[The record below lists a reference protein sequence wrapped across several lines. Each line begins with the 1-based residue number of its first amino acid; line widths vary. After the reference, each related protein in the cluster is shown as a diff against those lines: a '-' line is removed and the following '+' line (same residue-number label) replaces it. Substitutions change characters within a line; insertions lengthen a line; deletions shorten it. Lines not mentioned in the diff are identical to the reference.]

1 MKKFTTKTINH
12 LVPKNVQSTLFS
24 LVEKREIEYSRL
36 FNKKPDYLSVFSL
49 KILPNEIKIIFT
61 QEDPEFNQIMTIKN
75 SEYFAIDKIYIFRDD
90 KSDDSFLTMLTP
102 EEY

>member
-1 MKKFTTKTINH
+1 MKKFTTQNIKESI
-12 LVPKNVQSTLFS
+12 PKNVQNTLFS

-36 FNKKPDYLSVFSL
+36 YDQHPDYLSIFKL
-49 KILPNEIKIIFT
+49 KVLPNEIKIIFN

-75 SEYFAIDKIYIFRDD
+75 TEYFTIDKIYIVRDD
-90 KSDDSFLTMLTP
+90 NNDDTFLTMLTP